1 MFVSRQALTRHH
13 LALWHVTV
21 LPPAFSAIV
30 QITPRVSV
38 AVFEDTAVVAGHRLV
53 VVVAGIHAVRFVLP
67 RLYIGGVEVPG
78 LAFVTGVGDCDGAG
92 VDRTPGGEN
101 DPACC
106 S

>member
-1 MFVSRQALTRHH
+1 MFISRQPLTRHP

-21 LPPAFSAIV
+21 LPPAFAAIV

-38 AVFEDTAVVAGHRLV
+38 VIVEDAAVVAGRRLV
-53 VVVAGIHAVRFVLP
+53 VVVGGVHAVRFVN
-67 RLYIGGVEVPG
+67 RGLYLGGVEVPG

-92 VDRTPGGEN
+92 VDRTPGGVN
-101 DPACC
+101 GPARC